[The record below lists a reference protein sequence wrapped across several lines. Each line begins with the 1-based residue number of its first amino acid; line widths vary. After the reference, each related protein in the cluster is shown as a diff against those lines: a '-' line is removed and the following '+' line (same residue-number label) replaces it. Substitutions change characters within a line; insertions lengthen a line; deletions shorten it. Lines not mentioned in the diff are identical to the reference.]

1 MWRSIKI
8 LSVPFAA
15 MLVLAG
21 CGEEKDEVKNPPVQE
36 NENQAENNPE
46 TGKDNN
52 EKLPFT
58 YKDFQ
63 LEVDYT
69 GNDNEYEA
77 EYDTM
82 GAQTEASIEDKL
94 NKHEVHG
101 DEAMKELTP
110 ILEKLTFTKDST
122 DEEVIQEVTKAFNL
136 KDGYQEFDLEVVFDD
151 GTKKEYKV
159 SNK

>member
-1 MWRSIKI
+1 MGRSIKI

-36 NENQAENNPE
+36 NENQTENNPE

-101 DEAMKELTP
+101 DEAMKEWTP
-110 ILEKLTFTKDST
+110 I
-122 DEEVIQEVTKAFNL
+122 
-136 KDGYQEFDLEVVFDD
+136 
-151 GTKKEYKV
+151 
-159 SNK
+159 

>member
-1 MWRSIKI
+1 MRKSIKI

-21 CGEEKDEVKNPPVQE
+21 CGGENDEVKNPPVQE
-36 NENQAENNPE
+36 NENQAETNPE
-46 TGKDNN
+46 TRTDNN
-52 EKLPFT
+52 EKVPCTF
-58 YKDFQ
+58 KDFQ
-63 LEVDYT
+63 LEVDYVGT
-69 GNDNEYEA
+69 DNEYEA

-82 GAQTEASIEDKL
+82 GAQTEASIEDKS

-110 ILEKLTFTKDST
+110 ILDKLTFTKDST
-122 DEEVIQEVTKAFNL
+122 DEQVIQEVTSIFDL
-136 KDGYQEFDLEVVFDD
+136 KDAYEEFDLEVVFDD

-159 SNK
+159 NNK